1 MLDRND
7 RDQLLSVATSAA
19 HHVCAAAGPERVAA
33 ATEYYRALLTEI
45 AERQYRHGEA
55 SAQVQLSIAAL
66 DARVA

>member
-7 RDQLLSVATSAA
+7 RDQISSIAAAAA
-19 HHVCAAAGPERVAA
+19 HGISPGATPERVQASHDYFV
-33 ATEYYRALLTEI
+33 TILTEI
-45 AERQYRHGEA
+45 AERQYRHGET